1 MNLKEYVD
9 NYEYFNELSRA
20 GCEYTDRL
28 VAIIEVRI
36 HCSHDTSWM
45 PVVEYIVRD
54 EINNNETTFP
64 ATEYS
69 AAMRLFENIWSIYDE
84 NYNKTET

>member
-1 MNLKEYVD
+1 
-9 NYEYFNELSRA
+9 
-20 GCEYTDRL
+20 
-28 VAIIEVRI
+28 
-36 HCSHDTSWM
+36 M

-69 AAMRLFENIWSIYDE
+69 VAMRHFENIWSIYDE
-84 NYNKTET
+84 NYNETET